1 MPILLIGGT
10 IWLGWRL
17 VNYPPF
23 ADFLIATEAE
33 MNKVSWT
40 TRKRL
45 VQDTIIVLMTMLL
58 SRCFYLWSTL
68 CGSRS
73 SAIRGCRFSN
83 RTIDKQAGTEAAR
96 VVRDPGTG
104 SLAGV
109 ATYAGRNGQP
119 RIRTS
124 QTLPCPR
131 LRVVEANGVPRKPLR
146 SRAGGRSRRN
156 AGEPERSN
164 PKKPPAKEPNPRP
177 GGSASKKTK
186 NTGTW
191 SKCRAD
197 GKSRSEKRS
206 SDACKIEGLEEFFSK
221 IIIPVEKTAEMRN
234 GKRVVKDRKL
244 YPGYLMVEVEY
255 NDRILYLFRE
265 TSGVGDFVGG
275 SLQHAPPPMTDREVE
290 RMLGRQG
297 DKEDVKIVH
306 HKPKY
311 DRGDRVKVKE
321 GTFAGMEGEVKELI
335 EAKGQVRV
343 ELTIFGRPVPVELE
357 YWQVEHV

>member
-1 MPILLIGGT
+1 M
-10 IWLGWRL
+10 
-17 VNYPPF
+17 
-23 ADFLIATEAE
+23 
-33 MNKVSWT
+33 
-40 TRKRL
+40 
-45 VQDTIIVLMTMLL
+45 
-58 SRCFYLWSTL
+58 
-68 CGSRS
+68 
-73 SAIRGCRFSN
+73 
-83 RTIDKQAGTEAAR
+83 R
-96 VVRDPGTG
+96 VR
-104 SLAGV
+104 
-109 ATYAGRNGQP
+109 
-119 RIRTS
+119 
-124 QTLPCPR
+124 
-131 LRVVEANGVPRKPLR
+131 
-146 SRAGGRSRRN
+146 
-156 AGEPERSN
+156 
-164 PKKPPAKEPNPRP
+164 
-177 GGSASKKTK
+177 
-186 NTGTW
+186 
-191 SKCRAD
+191 
-197 GKSRSEKRS
+197 
-206 SDACKIEGLEEFFSK
+206 IEGLEEFFSK

-234 GKRVVKDRKL
+234 GKRVVKERKL

-275 SLQHAPPPMTDREVE
+275 SLQHAPSPMTDREVE